1 MISGFREDL
10 EDGMSVND
18 LLQEILEQTEYFA
31 YLEEDD
37 PTKADDRKANVQEL
51 SSMFVKYQEEDENF
65 TLQTFLEDVALVSDI
80 DSYNEDEDSVVLM
93 TLHSA
98 KGLEF
103 PVVFIPGMEEGI
115 FPGNQSMYSDE
126 DLEEERRLAY
136 VGITRAREKLYLVS
150 ARQRMLYGTTNRNML
165 SRFVGE
171 IPTDICEDK
180 TVRMQST
187 FGTSA
192 GGYGDHFGSPAK
204 PHKYSRSTPIGDAR
218 RSSTAAHAFGQ
229 VGGAKPQAS
238 GVSYAVGDTVRH
250 ASFGTGVV
258 ISAKPMGNDILM
270 EIAFDKAGT
279 KKLMA
284 NYAKLQK
291 L

>member
-1 MISGFREDL
+1 
-10 EDGMSVND
+10 
-18 LLQEILEQTEYFA
+18 
-31 YLEEDD
+31 
-37 PTKADDRKANVQEL
+37 
-51 SSMFVKYQEEDENF
+51 
-65 TLQTFLEDVALVSDI
+65 
-80 DSYNEDEDSVVLM
+80 
-93 TLHSA
+93 
-98 KGLEF
+98 
-103 PVVFIPGMEEGI
+103 
-115 FPGNQSMYSDE
+115 
-126 DLEEERRLAY
+126 
-136 VGITRAREKLYLVS
+136 
-150 ARQRMLYGTTNRNML
+150 MLYGTTNRNML

-180 TVRMQST
+180 TVRIQST
-187 FGTSA
+187 FGNSA